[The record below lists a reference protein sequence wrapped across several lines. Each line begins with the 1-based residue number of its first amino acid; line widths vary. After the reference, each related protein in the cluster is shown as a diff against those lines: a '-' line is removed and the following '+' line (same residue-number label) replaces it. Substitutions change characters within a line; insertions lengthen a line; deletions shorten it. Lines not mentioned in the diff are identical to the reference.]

1 MKTDG
6 QAYLAELLRE
16 VERLRGLK
24 RTKLF
29 RINEQISDD
38 VADYVIRF
46 FKADP
51 EFEIEARKCYSCAHT
66 WDIILSILIP

>member
-16 VERLRGLK
+16 VERLRSLH

-29 RINEQISDD
+29 RVNEQISDE
-38 VADYVIRF
+38 VANYVVTF
-46 FKADP
+46 FSADP
-51 EFEIEARKCYSCAHT
+51 EFQIEARKCYSCAHT
-66 WDIILSILIP
+66 WDIILSILVP